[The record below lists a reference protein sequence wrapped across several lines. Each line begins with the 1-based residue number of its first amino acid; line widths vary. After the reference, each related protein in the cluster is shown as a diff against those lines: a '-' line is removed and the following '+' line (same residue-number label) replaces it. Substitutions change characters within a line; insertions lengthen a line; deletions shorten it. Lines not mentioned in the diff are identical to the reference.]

1 VQDYFLVI
9 VSEFV
14 YIPWKHSQEQAI
26 QRAEALA
33 AGSNFCTPSVTVSA
47 ASDIEAQETA
57 YLKHQV
63 KLPTI
68 SLTSAHRQLMQSLS
82 KFIVNCTNSLTAY
95 SEPPNRKVHQAPN
108 ETMT

>member
-26 QRAEALA
+26 QCAEALA
-33 AGSNFCTPSVTVSA
+33 GGSNFCTPSVTVSA
-47 ASDIEAQETA
+47 ASDMEAKETA

-63 KLPTI
+63 KTPYYFFDFCSQAAHAI
-68 SLTSAHRQLMQSLS
+68 S
-82 KFIVNCTNSLTAY
+82 F
-95 SEPPNRKVHQAPN
+95 KVHS
-108 ETMT
+108 ELHKLSYSLL

>member
-1 VQDYFLVI
+1 MI

-26 QRAEALA
+26 QCAEALA

-68 SLTSAHRQLMQSLS
+68 SLTSAHRHAHAIS
-82 KFIVNCTNSLTAY
+82 F
-95 SEPPNRKVHQAPN
+95 KVHS
-108 ETMT
+108 ELYKLSYSLL